1 MSSEGAASSEDCQQL
16 LHQSGAGSRRASV
29 SFHLEVKDEAG
40 LGQEEAGGRSSR
52 RRSSISAIPHIE
64 SIKKCSR
71 NASGFWEP
79 D

>member
-16 LHQSGAGSRRASV
+16 LLESGAGSGAWSGAGSRRASV

-52 RRSSISAIPHIE
+52 RR
-64 SIKKCSR
+64 
-71 NASGFWEP
+71 
-79 D
+79 

>member
-16 LHQSGAGSRRASV
+16 LLESGAGFGAWSGAESRRASV

-52 RRSSISAIPHIE
+52 RRSTTSAISQP
-64 SIKKCSR
+64 
-71 NASGFWEP
+71 
-79 D
+79 

>member
-16 LHQSGAGSRRASV
+16 LLESGAGTGAWSGAGSGAGSRRASV

-52 RRSSISAIPHIE
+52 RRSTTSAISQH
-64 SIKKCSR
+64 
-71 NASGFWEP
+71 
-79 D
+79 

>member
-16 LHQSGAGSRRASV
+16 LLESGAGSGAGVGSRRASV

-52 RRSSISAIPHIE
+52 RRSTTSAISQH
-64 SIKKCSR
+64 
-71 NASGFWEP
+71 
-79 D
+79 

>member
-16 LHQSGAGSRRASV
+16 LLESGAGAGSGAWSGAGSRRASV

-52 RRSSISAIPHIE
+52 RRSTTSAISQH
-64 SIKKCSR
+64 
-71 NASGFWEP
+71 
-79 D
+79 

>member
-16 LHQSGAGSRRASV
+16 LLESGAGSRAGSRRASV

-52 RRSSISAIPHIE
+52 RRSTTSAISQH
-64 SIKKCSR
+64 
-71 NASGFWEP
+71 
-79 D
+79 

>member
-16 LHQSGAGSRRASV
+16 LLQSGAGSGAWSEAGSRRASV

-52 RRSSISAIPHIE
+52 RRSTTSAISQH
-64 SIKKCSR
+64 
-71 NASGFWEP
+71 
-79 D
+79 